1 MAVNDNRDNRDISL
15 AKNEKKILIPE
26 VFPPEVFPPEIV
38 PLLVPS
44 FMHVLIYYKNRFLL
58 NMRYIKW
65 DTLYEI
71 HNMRQKKWNFLELK
85 VDNKNVNKFV
95 TLGIIF

>member
-15 AKNEKKILIPE
+15 AKNEKKILI
-26 VFPPEVFPPEIV
+26 PEVFPPEIV

-58 NMRYIKW
+58 NMRYIIW